1 MRNVILFFMT
11 FILVSQPGYS
21 KKKNDILTASFNIRY
36 ENTHDGIN
44 AWSNRKEQ
52 VKALIRF
59 HDFDIFGIQ
68 EGVINQVRGIAEL
81 DQYAWIGKGRD
92 DGKEAGEY
100 CAVFYKKNRFKL
112 LDAGNFWLSETP
124 DIPSLGWDAP
134 NCKRVCSWGKF
145 KDLETKKT
153 FFFFSVHFDH
163 QGKEA
168 RLQSGI
174 LMVEKIREIAGNN
187 PVVCVGDFNSLPDTE
202 QIGTMKTLLK
212 DAYEV
217 TKQPPYGPVGTTN
230 GFKFDAPMKHRI
242 DYIFVS
248 KQINVQKYGVLTDS
262 YEQRYPSD
270 HQPIVAFIEM
280 N

>member
-1 MRNVILFFMT
+1 MRNIILFFMT
-11 FILVSQPGYS
+11 FILVSQSGYAT
-21 KKKNDILTASFNIRY
+21 KRNEILTASFNIRY
-36 ENTHDGIN
+36 ENTQDGIN

-52 VKALIRF
+52 VKSLIRF

-68 EGVINQVRGIAEL
+68 EGMINQVKGIAEL

-92 DGKEAGEY
+92 DGKEAGEH
-100 CAVFYKKNRFKL
+100 CAVFYKKERFKL
-112 LDAGNFWLSETP
+112 LESGNFWLSETP

-134 NCKRVCSWGKF
+134 NCKRICSWGKF
-145 KDLETKKT
+145 KDLDSKKT
-153 FFFFSVHFDH
+153 FFFFCVHFDH

-168 RLQSGI
+168 RRQSGI
-174 LMVEKIREIAGNN
+174 LMVEKIRKIAGNS
-187 PVVCVGDFNSLPDTE
+187 PVICVGDFNSIPDTE
-202 QIGTMKTLLK
+202 QIGTIKTLLN

-217 TKQPPYGPVGTTN
+217 TIQPPYGPVGTTN

-248 KQINVQKYGVLTDS
+248 KQIKVQKYGVLTDA

-270 HQPIVAFIEM
+270 HQPIVALVKM
-280 N
+280 

>member
-1 MRNVILFFMT
+1 MRNIILFFMT
-11 FILVSQPGYS
+11 FILVSQSGYAT
-21 KKKNDILTASFNIRY
+21 KRNEILTASFNIRY
-36 ENTHDGIN
+36 ENTQDGIN

-52 VKALIRF
+52 VKSLIRF

-68 EGVINQVRGIAEL
+68 EGMINQVKGIAEL

-92 DGKEAGEY
+92 DGKEAGEH
-100 CAVFYKKNRFKL
+100 CAVFYKKERFKL
-112 LDAGNFWLSETP
+112 LESGNFWLSETP

-134 NCKRVCSWGKF
+134 NCKRICSWGKF
-145 KDLETKKT
+145 KDLDSKKT
-153 FFFFSVHFDH
+153 FFFFCVHFDH

-168 RLQSGI
+168 RRQSGI
-174 LMVEKIREIAGNN
+174 LMVEKIRKIAGDS
-187 PVVCVGDFNSLPDTE
+187 PVICVGDFNSIPDTE
-202 QIGTMKTLLK
+202 QIGTIKTLLN

-217 TKQPPYGPVGTTN
+217 TIQPPYGPVGTTN

-248 KQINVQKYGVLTDS
+248 KQIKVQKYGVLTDA

-270 HQPIVAFIEM
+270 HQPIVALVKM
-280 N
+280 

>member
-1 MRNVILFFMT
+1 MRNIILFFMT
-11 FILVSQPGYS
+11 FILVSQSGYAT
-21 KKKNDILTASFNIRY
+21 KRNEILTASFNIRY
-36 ENTHDGIN
+36 ENVQDGIN

-52 VKALIRF
+52 VKSLIRF

-68 EGVINQVRGIAEL
+68 EGMINQVKGIAEL

-92 DGKEAGEY
+92 DGKEAGEH
-100 CAVFYKKNRFKL
+100 CAVFYKKERFKL
-112 LDAGNFWLSETP
+112 LESGNFWLSETP

-134 NCKRVCSWGKF
+134 NCKRICSWGKF
-145 KDLETKKT
+145 KDLDSKKT
-153 FFFFSVHFDH
+153 FFFFCVHFDH

-168 RLQSGI
+168 RRQSGI
-174 LMVEKIREIAGNN
+174 LMVEKIRKIAGDS
-187 PVVCVGDFNSLPDTE
+187 PVICVGDFNSIPDTE
-202 QIGTMKTLLK
+202 QIGTIKTLLN

-217 TKQPPYGPVGTTN
+217 TIQPPYGPVGTTN

-248 KQINVQKYGVLTDS
+248 KQIKVQKYGVLTDA

-270 HQPIVAFIEM
+270 HQPIVALVKM
-280 N
+280 

>member
-1 MRNVILFFMT
+1 MRNIILFFMT
-11 FILVSQPGYS
+11 FILVSQSGYAT
-21 KKKNDILTASFNIRY
+21 KRNEILTASFNIRY
-36 ENTHDGIN
+36 ENTQDGIN

-52 VKALIRF
+52 VKSLIRF

-68 EGVINQVRGIAEL
+68 EGMINQVKGIAEL

-92 DGKEAGEY
+92 DGKEAGEH
-100 CAVFYKKNRFKL
+100 CAVFYKKERFKL
-112 LDAGNFWLSETP
+112 LESGNFWLSETP

-134 NCKRVCSWGKF
+134 NCKRICSWGKF
-145 KDLETKKT
+145 KDLDSKKT
-153 FFFFSVHFDH
+153 FFFFCVHFDH

-168 RLQSGI
+168 RRQSGI
-174 LMVEKIREIAGNN
+174 LMVEKIRKIAGGS
-187 PVVCVGDFNSLPDTE
+187 PVICVGDFNSIPDTE
-202 QIGTMKTLLK
+202 QIGTIKTLLN

-217 TKQPPYGPVGTTN
+217 TIQPPYGPVGTTN

-248 KQINVQKYGVLTDS
+248 KQIKVQKYGVLTDA

-270 HQPIVAFIEM
+270 HQPIVALVKM
-280 N
+280 

>member
-1 MRNVILFFMT
+1 MRNIILFFMT
-11 FILVSQPGYS
+11 FILVSQSGYAT
-21 KKKNDILTASFNIRY
+21 KRNEILTASFNIRY
-36 ENTHDGIN
+36 ENTQDGIN

-52 VKALIRF
+52 VKSLIRF

-68 EGVINQVRGIAEL
+68 EGMINQVKGIAEL

-92 DGKEAGEY
+92 DGKEAGEH
-100 CAVFYKKNRFKL
+100 CAVFYKKERFKL
-112 LDAGNFWLSETP
+112 LESGNFWLSETP

-134 NCKRVCSWGKF
+134 NCKRICSWGKF
-145 KDLETKKT
+145 KDLDSKKT
-153 FFFFSVHFDH
+153 FFFFCVHFDH

-168 RLQSGI
+168 RRQSGI
-174 LMVEKIREIAGNN
+174 LMVEKIRKIAGNS
-187 PVVCVGDFNSLPDTE
+187 PVICVGDFNSIPDAE
-202 QIGTMKTLLK
+202 QIGTIKTLLN

-217 TKQPPYGPVGTTN
+217 TIQPPYGPVGTTN

-248 KQINVQKYGVLTDS
+248 KQIKVQKYGVLTDA

-270 HQPIVAFIEM
+270 HQPIVALVKM
-280 N
+280 